1 MTTNQ
6 GSSATAGAAEQ
17 PDETQRDSTGQ
28 QDSGPSA
35 AELAAELK
43 KVRAENTRLKKAAE
57 PEPAADTEPAPL
69 THVLALACGDTVLSP
84 NPHPSHHYCEHHGTV
99 PVTGVW
105 DRSADELADQAT

>member
-1 MTTNQ
+1 MTTKQ
-6 GSSATAGAAEQ
+6 GSSATAGAAEK

-28 QDSGPSA
+28 QDTEPTA

-57 PEPAADTEPAPL
+57 PEPAADVEPAPL
-69 THVLALACGDTVLSP
+69 THVLALSCGDTALAP
-84 NPHPSHHYCEHHGTV
+84 NPHASHHFCGQHGTV

-105 DRSADELADQAT
+105 DRPADDETTAA